1 MEVTLLPQLA
11 YSFILV
17 FGRIGIIIML
27 LPGFGQAGVPVRI
40 RLAFALL
47 FSVMI
52 LPLVD
57 MPRLDSVS
65 FPYGAL
71 LALFKEMLVGFFIG
85 LIARMI
91 TMSTSVAGT
100 TISNQMGLGMAQA
113 IDPSQGIQGAL
124 FANFL
129 GVLATTLIFT
139 TNLHHLALAAVHD
152 SYTLFIPGSFLG
164 WQDMSDTF
172 VMVMSEVFVIGI
184 RISAPFLVFG
194 LIFYLG
200 LGVLSRLMPQIQI
213 FFIAMPASIVMGF
226 VLLSMLLSTM
236 MLVYHEY
243 FAELF
248 TRFLV
253 Q

>member
-17 FGRIGIIIML
+17 FARIGTIIML

-40 RLAFALL
+40 RLGFALL
-47 FSVMI
+47 FTVMM

-57 MPRLDSVS
+57 MPSLTSVS

-71 LALFKEMLVGFFIG
+71 VALFKEMIIGFFIG
-85 LIARMI
+85 FIARI
-91 TMSTSVAGT
+91 VTMSTSVAGT

-129 GVLATTLIFT
+129 GVLATTLVFT
-139 TNLHHLALAAVHD
+139 TDLHHLALAAVHD
-152 SYTLFIPGSFLG
+152 SYILFAPGAVPGL
-164 WQDMSDTF
+164 QDMADTF
-172 VMVMSEVFVIGI
+172 VTVMSEVFVIGI

-194 LIFYLG
+194 LVFYLG

-236 MLVYHEY
+236 MMVYHEY

-248 TRFLV
+248 SRFLV

>member
-17 FGRIGIIIML
+17 FARVGTIIML

-40 RLAFALL
+40 RLGFALL
-47 FSVMI
+47 FTVMM

-57 MPRLDSVS
+57 MPSLTSVS

-71 LALFKEMLVGFFIG
+71 VALFKEMIIGFFIG
-85 LIARMI
+85 FIARI
-91 TMSTSVAGT
+91 VTMSTSVAGT

-129 GVLATTLIFT
+129 GVLATTLVFT
-139 TNLHHLALAAVHD
+139 TDLHHLALAAVHD
-152 SYTLFIPGSFLG
+152 SYILFAPGAVPGL
-164 WQDMSDTF
+164 QDMADTF
-172 VMVMSEVFVIGI
+172 VTVMSEVFVIGI

-194 LIFYLG
+194 LVFYLG

-236 MLVYHEY
+236 MMVYHEY

-248 TRFLV
+248 SRFLV